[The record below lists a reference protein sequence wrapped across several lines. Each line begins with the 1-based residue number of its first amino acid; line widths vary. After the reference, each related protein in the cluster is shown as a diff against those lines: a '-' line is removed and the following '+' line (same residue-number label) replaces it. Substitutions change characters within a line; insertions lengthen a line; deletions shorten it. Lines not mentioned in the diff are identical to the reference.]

1 MAALVPLSMQ
11 TIFDPLKGKPLSGA
25 KIFFYDAG
33 TTTPKVVYKDPLLQN
48 AHPQPVLANGAGRI
62 PVIYV
67 GEGNYKVE
75 ICTPAGV
82 VIDSADDIQ
91 GEVVVTG
98 GGGGGGG
105 EVDPTT
111 ILQTGM
117 IIMRHG
123 TGTLSGFVRLN
134 GRTIGSATS
143 GASEM
148 AAAGAKALFEY
159 LWNADPN
166 LVVYGQGGAT
176 PATRGAS
183 ALADWNANRHIALP
197 DWRGKSPTG
206 RDSMGGGNANV
217 LRRVGTIT
225 ITNGSRTATPGN
237 LQQVTVGDYVTATG
251 VPSGTTVTAVNTN
264 GTITLSVEATA
275 SSAGIQAI
283 YSPFSDPDLLG
294 ATAGSILHQLAEHEH
309 ASHQHA
315 NTASI
320 GESGAHTHTGTTNTT
335 GSHTHTAGN
344 GGGTVAPD
352 RGDGSNQVAAAGTS
366 SQTTSTAG
374 NHSHTVTIPSS
385 GQHTHPVTV
394 TNVDQGQDAVHRN
407 LHPVVLTTFYMKL

>member
-1 MAALVPLSMQ
+1 MAALVPLSLQ
-11 TIFDPLKGKPLSGA
+11 TIFDPLKGKPLAGA

-33 TTTPKVVYKDPLLQN
+33 TTTPKVVYTDPLLQN
-48 AHPQPVLANGAGRI
+48 AHPHPVLTNGAGRI

-91 GEVVVTG
+91 GEVVATG

-105 EVDPTT
+105 TVDPTT
-111 ILQTGM
+111 VLQTGM

-123 TGTLSGFVRLN
+123 NGALAGFVRCN

-148 AAAGAKALFEY
+148 AAAGAQALFEY
-159 LWNADPN
+159 LWNTDPN
-166 LVVYGQGGAT
+166 LVVYGQGGST
-176 PATRGAS
+176 PATRGAT

-197 DWRGKSPTG
+197 DWRGRSPAG

-225 ITNGSRTATPGN
+225 ITNGSTIATPGN
-237 LQQVTVGDYVTATG
+237 LQTVTVGDYVAATG
-251 VPSGTTVTAVNTN
+251 VPVGTKVTAINANGTVT
-264 GTITLSVEATA
+264 LSAAAMA

-283 YSPFSDPDLLG
+283 YSPFSDSDLLG
-294 ATAGSILHQLAEHEH
+294 AHAGSMLHQLAEHEL
-309 ASHQHA
+309 ASHVHA
-315 NTASI
+315 NSAAI
-320 GESGAHTHTGTTNTT
+320 GESGAHTHTGSTNSA
-335 GSHTHTAGN
+335 GSHDHSYSRPGN
-344 GGGTVAPD
+344 QQV
-352 RGDGSNQVAAAGTS
+352 VAAGSTPAYIGRETVSTSDAGS
-366 SQTTSTAG
+366 
-374 NHSHTVTIPSS
+374 HSHTVTIPAS

-394 TNVDQGQDAVHRN
+394 YNAYQGLSAAHRN
-407 LHPVVLTTFYMKL
+407 LPPVALTTFYIKL